1 MCIRDSLRSPR
12 DAPPSS
18 SAVWVGGE
26 PAGDATLHTAATQC
40 SHSRKHVVAGRD
52 RLRARV
58 VAQPPRPQLGADR
71 DGDCSC
77 ACVLCPG
84 MFSGDM
90 GRHPRRNRSAAA
102 PPRTQGHVAGQ
113 SIHGRHGPTTA
124 PIATG
129 HAHAHLIRHR
139 ACEQLEQT
147 CPAPTARPATP
158 GRGCHRPPRPTFAV
172 TVQEHLNSARDHQKK
187 FVPPPRNWP
196 VHFSTSTPKLASEL
210 FVPPVRLHP
219 ETGQ

>member
-1 MCIRDSLRSPR
+1 
-12 DAPPSS
+12 
-18 SAVWVGGE
+18 
-26 PAGDATLHTAATQC
+26 
-40 SHSRKHVVAGRD
+40 
-52 RLRARV
+52 
-58 VAQPPRPQLGADR
+58 
-71 DGDCSC
+71 
-77 ACVLCPG
+77 
-84 MFSGDM
+84 MFSGDT

-139 ACEQLEQT
+139 ACEQP

-172 TVQEHLNSARDHQKK
+172 TVQEHLNSTRDHQK
-187 FVPPPRNWP
+187 VC
-196 VHFSTSTPKLASEL
+196 TSTPNLSRHFVGSVPSDSLTLLLTRRAFSPQCFVFRQLPCLTPIFARRAAGSEPARRAERRAGRQGRATGL
-210 FVPPVRLHP
+210 RAWCKHRLPVGAVCYARCGWDISVLQ
-219 ETGQ
+219 GRDR

>member
-1 MCIRDSLRSPR
+1 
-12 DAPPSS
+12 
-18 SAVWVGGE
+18 
-26 PAGDATLHTAATQC
+26 
-40 SHSRKHVVAGRD
+40 
-52 RLRARV
+52 
-58 VAQPPRPQLGADR
+58 
-71 DGDCSC
+71 
-77 ACVLCPG
+77 

-139 ACEQLEQT
+139 ACEQT

-172 TVQEHLNSARDHQKK
+172 TVQEHLNSTQDHQKVLGHCFSRFDLPLQLLRTGANQSPK
-187 FVPPPRNWP
+187 EARATDWPTIRSTTLLTADPKSVAQKSAFSRPAHFDKTNSFLLGRPR
-196 VHFSTSTPKLASEL
+196 KEGASA
-210 FVPPVRLHP
+210 R
-219 ETGQ
+219 TY